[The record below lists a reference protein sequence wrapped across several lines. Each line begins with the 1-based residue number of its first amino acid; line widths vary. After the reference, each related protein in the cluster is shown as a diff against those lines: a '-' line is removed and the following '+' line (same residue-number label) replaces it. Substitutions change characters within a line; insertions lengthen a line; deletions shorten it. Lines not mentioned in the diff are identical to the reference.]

1 MQKKVKI
8 LLVAFALSF
17 LVSAVAIFYRVGT
30 EEQVAAS
37 SDCWKD
43 YGTAIVECV
52 GTEGVC
58 ILYGGGL
65 DKVCPG
71 SAYST
76 EIPYP
81 ENPSDVKN
89 PVVP

>member
-1 MQKKVKI
+1 M
-8 LLVAFALSF
+8 
-17 LVSAVAIFYRVGT
+17 SAVTIFYRVGT
-30 EEQVAAS
+30 EERVAAS

-43 YGTAIVECV
+43 YGTVIVECV

-58 ILYGGGL
+58 ILYGGDL

-76 EIPYP
+76 EISYP
-81 ENPSDVKN
+81 ENPL
-89 PVVP
+89 VPER